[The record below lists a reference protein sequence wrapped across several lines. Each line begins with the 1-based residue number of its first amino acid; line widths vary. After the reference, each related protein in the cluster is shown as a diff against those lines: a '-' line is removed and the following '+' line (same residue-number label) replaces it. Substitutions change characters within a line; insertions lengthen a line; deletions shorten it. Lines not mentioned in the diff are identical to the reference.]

1 MKKAIGLILVVAIL
15 AAGVMY
21 LRGVEHADQENMRD
35 LYSVVEPLQR
45 EREALVQERD
55 KLEIA
60 YALEMRDI
68 GTVELLFREMD
79 RRIFTEVYP
88 LMRDRGITGV
98 IGLSHE
104 EYPGTT
110 GKLTIEQYNRLL
122 MDGWGSCLLYDRK
135 PKDFESW
142 FASLSRTLEHDKLP
156 MPTAIFMADGCYESE
171 MEEQLIN
178 AGIRTVILNTEDGHS
193 ATVSPVE
200 NRELWY
206 TGAMPWNYTGV
217 SRDTEILART
227 NGANLVFTIS
237 FRNLWDAFDKTAF
250 TAVLDTWAAL
260 QPEDDILQE
269 MIEATPTPAVK
280 DPTLQETP
288 EDQLAKPQ
296 LKFVNFEQARS
307 AHESAEAKNA
317 ELTRELTAR
326 QAEIDEKIAKLD
338 AEIREQYDRW
348 SESQQQLNVPFGA

>member
-1 MKKAIGLILVVAIL
+1 M
-15 AAGVMY
+15 
-21 LRGVEHADQENMRD
+21 
-35 LYSVVEPLQR
+35 
-45 EREALVQERD
+45 
-55 KLEIA
+55 
-60 YALEMRDI
+60 
-68 GTVELLFREMD
+68 
-79 RRIFTEVYP
+79 
-88 LMRDRGITGV
+88 
-98 IGLSHE
+98 
-104 EYPGTT
+104 
-110 GKLTIEQYNRLL
+110 
-122 MDGWGSCLLYDRK
+122 
-135 PKDFESW
+135 
-142 FASLSRTLEHDKLP
+142 
-156 MPTAIFMADGCYESE
+156 
-171 MEEQLIN
+171 
-178 AGIRTVILNTEDGHS
+178 
-193 ATVSPVE
+193 
-200 NRELWY
+200 
-206 TGAMPWNYTGV
+206 
-217 SRDTEILART
+217 
-227 NGANLVFTIS
+227 FTIS